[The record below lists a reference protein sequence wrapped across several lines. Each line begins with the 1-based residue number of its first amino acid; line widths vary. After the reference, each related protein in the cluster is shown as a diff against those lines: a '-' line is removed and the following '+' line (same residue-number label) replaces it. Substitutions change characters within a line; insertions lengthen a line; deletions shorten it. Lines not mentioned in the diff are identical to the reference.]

1 MSSEMLKLLGE
12 AFIVMIMGIGVVFIF
27 LIILVIFI
35 SLTGMFI
42 RLFNLEKEEKVEELT
57 PKKSDDTQIIAAI
70 VAAIKNYTK

>member
-1 MSSEMLKLLGE
+1 MSAEMLKLLGE
-12 AFIVMIMGIGVVFIF
+12 AFIVMIMGMGVVFIF